1 MKPQIIR
8 QGHCLHLVIDDQSSE
23 SIALVEAIFAA
34 DQLVRKEDVTSD
46 EVSRAHDMIAKLEAH
61 WCRAH
66 DFKHDRVILMAL
78 ARLTEKLH
86 LTEARHATA

>member
-1 MKPQIIR
+1 MKPQIIPN
-8 QGHCLHLVIDDQSSE
+8 GHCTHLVIDDQSPE
-23 SIALVEAIFAA
+23 AIALVEAIFAA
-34 DQLVRKEDVTSD
+34 DQLVRKEVVTSK

-66 DFKHDRVILMAL
+66 GMKHDRVILMAL

-86 LTEARHATA
+86 RHEARHATA